1 LLAGRPIK
9 QVPALRRRCLVSS
22 RAGRWG
28 LHAGLLGL
36 ALLAGACATSPVG
49 TPHKT
54 DTFALP
60 DLNSTRLGKIF
71 EPVAAKHLGFSGV
84 DLVSSGREAFEVRFG
99 LAHLAEKTIDA
110 QYYLWAPDSSG
121 LRMLS
126 ALLDAADRGVRV
138 RVLLDD
144 LNFAGMDF
152 DLAVLN
158 AYPNVEIRLFNPFT
172 YRNDRLLDVFTDFNR
187 VNHRMHDKIFVVD
200 NTVAVVGGRNIG
212 DEYFSANPISD
223 FRDLDLVAGGPVV
236 RAASANFDAFWNS
249 PWAVSIHAL
258 EREKITRDQGRQL
271 LAGLARK
278 IAADKSF
285 PFSTE
290 TDPARL
296 SHIVGTLL
304 ARFTWAPAILLA
316 DKPDKPQTSAP
327 GVLDQL
333 RADLGKSLSKELLI
347 ESAYFV
353 PAGNVADTLCRL
365 SGRGVR
371 VTVLTNS
378 LESTD
383 VPSVFAVYSKYRV
396 QLLRCGIELHE
407 LRAAAN
413 FLRRW
418 TWLTF
423 NSQAELHTK
432 TYVFDQSKVMIGS
445 FNMDP
450 RSATLNAEDAL
461 LVDSPVLAAK
471 VAKFIEAG
479 MAPDNSY
486 EVRLGNNGEMA
497 WYFRDNGQYLSF
509 DREPGE
515 NLWGYVTQGI
525 LSALPIDN
533 LQ

>member
-1 LLAGRPIK
+1 MPTLRLHGSMLPRAGKWSLRLALLA
-9 QVPALRRRCLVSS
+9 
-22 RAGRWG
+22 
-28 LHAGLLGL
+28 L
-36 ALLAGACATSPVG
+36 ALLAGACATSPVEQ
-49 TPHKT
+49 PHKI

-60 DLNSTRLGKIF
+60 NPNLTRLGEIF
-71 EPVAAKHLGFSGV
+71 EPAAAKHPGLSGI
-84 DLVSSGREAFEVRFG
+84 DLVSSGREAFEVRFR
-99 LAHLAEKTIDA
+99 LAHLAQKTIDV

-121 LRMLS
+121 SRMLL

-144 LNFAGMDF
+144 LNFEGMDF

-172 YRNDRLLDVFTDFNR
+172 YRNDRFIDVFTDFNR
-187 VNHRMHDKIFVVD
+187 INHRMHDKIFVVD

-212 DEYFSANPISD
+212 DEYFSIDPVSD
-223 FRDLDLVAGGPVV
+223 FRDLDLFAAGPIV

-249 PWAVSIHAL
+249 PWAVSIRAL
-258 EREKITRDQGRQL
+258 DRVKITRDETRQL
-271 LAGLARK
+271 VAALARK

-290 TDPARL
+290 TDQARL
-296 SHIVGTLL
+296 NHMVSTLL
-304 ARFTWAPAILLA
+304 ARFIWAPATLLA

-333 RADLGKSLSKELLI
+333 RADLGKSLNQELLI

-353 PAGNVADTLCRL
+353 PVGNVADTLCRL
-365 SGRGVR
+365 SGRGVW
-371 VTVLTNS
+371 VKVLTNS

-383 VPSVFAVYSKYRV
+383 VVSVFAAYAKYRD
-396 QLLRCGIELHE
+396 QLLRCGVELHE

-413 FLRRW
+413 FLKRW
-418 TWLTF
+418 TWLAF
-423 NSQAELHTK
+423 NSQAQLHTK
-432 TYVFDQSKVMIGS
+432 AYVFDRSKVMIGS
-445 FNMDP
+445 YNMDP
-450 RSATLNAEDAL
+450 RSATLNAEDAI
-461 LVDSPVLAAK
+461 LVDSSVLADK
-471 VAKFIEAG
+471 VAKFIESG
-479 MAPDNSY
+479 MELDNSY
-486 EVRLGNNGEMA
+486 QVKLENTGKMT
-497 WYFRDNGQYLSF
+497 WYFRNNGQYLSF

-515 NLWGYVTQGI
+515 NFWGYVTQEI